1 MTRQERVIDA
11 LAEVYDPELD
21 EPITRLG
28 FVASCE
34 VSTGGDVEV
43 VLRLPTPQCA
53 PNFAFLMAADARQVV
68 RRLPEV
74 REVTIK
80 LEDHYTGAEI
90 NAALGRGEGFT
101 GAFPGETVDDDLNA
115 LRELFLRKALV
126 GRQSRLCEALLARGE
141 SPEQITARR
150 LEDLPDLP
158 DARRCLELRRRLGLP
173 ARSGL
178 AGVRAPK
185 RRAGGGRR
193 AEALAAHGA
202 ARPHEPRGE
211 RRHLPLA
218 SAIPPRR
225 GNRRSGGGPDM
236 KAARLH
242 AYHEALKLEEV
253 DEPKIVGPLD
263 VIVRIGAAGLCR
275 TDLHIQEG
283 QWAEKSQVVLPYTPG
298 HENAG
303 WVHEV
308 GSAVTNVEVGDT
320 VIVHPFITCGL
331 CSACRRGDD
340 MHCVNGSFPG
350 INRDGG
356 FADFLQTS
364 ARSVVKLAP
373 GLEPKDIAALADAGL
388 TAIHAVKKAIP
399 VLEPGTTAVVI
410 GAGGLGHIGIQC
422 LKAMTSATVIV
433 VDPSEK
439 ALALAGEMGA
449 DQTVKVDGSK
459 HVDTVKEMTDG
470 FGAEAIIDFVGERG
484 AIEDGI
490 AMVRDGGFYYVIGYG
505 ENIDIPTIDV
515 ISREISFIGNLVGTY
530 TDLEELMTLTAQGQV
545 TLHTSTYPL
554 DAINDAMAD
563 LDGGRLQGRGILIP
577 AGG

>member
-1 MTRQERVIDA
+1 
-11 LAEVYDPELD
+11 
-21 EPITRLG
+21 
-28 FVASCE
+28 
-34 VSTGGDVEV
+34 
-43 VLRLPTPQCA
+43 
-53 PNFAFLMAADARQVV
+53 
-68 RRLPEV
+68 
-74 REVTIK
+74 
-80 LEDHYTGAEI
+80 
-90 NAALGRGEGFT
+90 
-101 GAFPGETVDDDLNA
+101 
-115 LRELFLRKALV
+115 
-126 GRQSRLCEALLARGE
+126 
-141 SPEQITARR
+141 
-150 LEDLPDLP
+150 
-158 DARRCLELRRRLGLP
+158 
-173 ARSGL
+173 
-178 AGVRAPK
+178 
-185 RRAGGGRR
+185 
-193 AEALAAHGA
+193 
-202 ARPHEPRGE
+202 
-211 RRHLPLA
+211 
-218 SAIPPRR
+218 
-225 GNRRSGGGPDM
+225 M

-283 QWAEKSQVVLPYTPG
+283 QWAEKSQVKLPYTPG

-303 WVHEV
+303 WIHEV
-308 GSAVTNVEVGDT
+308 GSAVTNVQPGDT

-331 CSACRRGDD
+331 CSPCRRGDD

-373 GLEPKDIAALADAGL
+373 SLEPKDIAALADAGL

-422 LKAMTSATVIV
+422 LKAMTSATVVV
-433 VDPSEK
+433 VDPSER

-449 DQTVKVDGSK
+449 DETVKVDGSK
-459 HVDTVKEMTDG
+459 HVETVKEMTDG
-470 FGAEAIIDFVGERG
+470 FGAEAIIDFVGEKG

-505 ENIDIPTIDV
+505 ENINIPTIDV